1 MRTVLANGLNF
12 YPRQLE
18 KQTQV
23 EANKEKQTIKIRSR
37 VGDTGSRNTVER

>member
-1 MRTVLANGLNF
+1 MRTVLANGLDF
-12 YPRQLE
+12 HPKQLE

-23 EANKEKQTIKIRSR
+23 EANKEKQTIKIRLQ